1 MPGNLD
7 QKPWDQ
13 DQEIVL
19 GIIIFVML
27 LVTQKHDNYYV
38 IPKKLL
44 VRDQNLGIKNG
55 ITYEKYTSLQPV
67 TACTV
72 QMKS

>member
-1 MPGNLD
+1 MPGNWD

-27 LVTQKHDNYYV
+27 LVSKKHNNDV

-72 QMKS
+72 QM